1 MIGDPKEVD
10 FAKYC
15 KKCKHFETQDYEE
28 PCNEC
33 LENQAM
39 QDSHKPMNFEEKD
52 GKSWS
57 N

>member
-15 KKCKHFETQDYEE
+15 KKCKHFDTQDYEE

-33 LENQAM
+33 LENPAM
-39 QDSHKPMNFEEKD
+39 QDSHKPMHFEEKD
-52 GKSWS
+52 SKAWS

>member
-15 KKCKHFETQDYEE
+15 KKCRHFDTQEYED

-33 LENQAM
+33 LENPAM
-39 QDSHKPMNFEEKD
+39 QDSHKPLNFEEKD
-52 GKSWS
+52 GKKWS
-57 N
+57 

>member
-15 KKCKHFETQDYEE
+15 KRCRYFDTQEYEE

-33 LENQAM
+33 LENPAM

-52 GKSWS
+52 GKAWNS
-57 N
+57 